1 MMGVVDDSAPNF
13 KILLVD
19 DSRTVLNVLRTYLMG
34 AGFEFL
40 EAADGKAALRLVL
53 REQPA
58 VVITDLEMPQMDGL
72 ELCRAIRSAP
82 GLARTKLILISAK
95 WTAERQKEAEK
106 LSVNASLLKPIDC
119 RELARL
125 VARWFV

>member
-1 MMGVVDDSAPNF
+1 MLNAVDAAPNF

-19 DSRTVLNVLRTYLMG
+19 DSRTVLNVLRTYLTG

-58 VVITDLEMPQMDGL
+58 VVITDLEMPQMDGI
-72 ELCRAIRSAP
+72 ELCRTIRAAP
-82 GLARTKLILISAK
+82 GLVRTKLILISAK
-95 WTAERQKEAEK
+95 WTPERQKEAEK
-106 LSVNASLLKPIDC
+106 IAVDARLLKPIDC